1 MSLHTIAHSYTSFSL
16 KILRSFHRAFRIFE
30 HKQLRTYRM
39 MKREITI
46 LVAMVFLGLGSS
58 CKDTTPAPALEQFE
72 EAISELPIDRLNL
85 PDGFSIE
92 VYADGLDGARSMAM
106 GDNGTLFVGTRN
118 EKTVYAVQDLD
129 KDYKA
134 DHIKV
139 LDSTLEVPNGIAF
152 KDGSL
157 YVAEVGRLLRY
168 DGIEANLD
176 APQEPV
182 VVYDDYPT
190 EFHHGWKYIAFGP
203 DNKLYVPVGAP
214 CNICDSTV
222 ADQRYATITR
232 MDADGSNREIVAHGV
247 RNTVGFTWHPQT
259 QELWFTDNG
268 RDMMGDDIPP
278 CELNRLETVG
288 QHFGYPFCHG
298 GTIPDP
304 EFGADRSCDEFT
316 PPVQAMGAHTAPLA
330 VKFYTGSMFP
340 ERYKNFA
347 FVAEH
352 GSWNRSKKVGYR
364 ISLVELEGNT
374 AKSYTTFIDGW
385 LDDASQDQ
393 FGRPVDMLFLDDGS
407 MLISDDY
414 GDAIY
419 RVTYDGDAVA
429 MK

>member
-1 MSLHTIAHSYTSFSL
+1 MTSFRNTDL
-16 KILRSFHRAFRIFE
+16 GMVL
-30 HKQLRTYRM
+30 
-39 MKREITI
+39 I
-46 LVAMVFLGLGSS
+46 LVFLVFIGCNESPKKPEPQVLTQYDEPES
-58 CKDTTPAPALEQFE
+58 T
-72 EAISELPIDRLNL
+72 LPIDRLNM
-85 PDGFSIE
+85 PEGFSIE

-106 GDNGTLFVGTRN
+106 GDDGTLFVGTRN
-118 EKTVYAVQDLD
+118 EKTVYALQDLD
-129 KDYKA
+129 KDYRA

-139 LDSTLEVPNGIAF
+139 LDSTLEVPNGLTF

-168 DGIEANLD
+168 DNIEAELD
-176 APQEPV
+176 NPKPPT

-222 ADQRYATITR
+222 ADKRYASITR
-232 MDADGSNREIVAHGV
+232 MDPDGSNREIYAHGV
-247 RNTVGFTWHPQT
+247 RNTVGFTWHPET
-259 QELWFTDNG
+259 KELWFTDNG

-278 CELNRLETVG
+278 CELNRVSSIG

-298 GTIPDP
+298 GTVPDP
-304 EFGADRSCDEFT
+304 EFGSQHPCEDFVK
-316 PPVQAMGAHTAPLA
+316 PVQAMAAHTAPLG
-330 VKFYTGSMFP
+330 VKFYRGNMFP
-340 ERYKNFA
+340 KKYRNYA

-364 ISLVELEGNT
+364 ISLVELKGNE

-385 LDDASQDQ
+385 LNDETQEQ
-393 FGRPVDMLFLDDGS
+393 FGRPVDLLVLDDGS

-419 RVTYDGDAVA
+419 RVTYSDELA
-429 MK
+429 MH